1 MKKGVLY
8 GLAALAVGVVVASL
22 GGTKKPKPTTP
33 YGGTKSYWK

>member
-22 GGTKKPKPTTP
+22 GTKKPKPSSP
-33 YGGTKSYWK
+33 YGKSYWK

>member
-22 GGTKKPKPTTP
+22 GSPKKPKPSP
-33 YGGTKSYWK
+33 QGGTKSYWK